1 MRRIL
6 TALMIGMSLMLGTL
20 SGNVCA
26 QSVKELSR
34 HDLQSWKM
42 RYVIIEDD
50 ERNMIINVFDG
61 DKMIISDMDQDNIR
75 VSADVIDINKDG
87 ISEILVTRHSGG
99 NCCFP
104 ELSLYFLNHDRSV
117 SFYKFEQWD
126 AWGGWDDAKF
136 SHAGQETTI
145 SMENAP
151 AGVGYTKLEKYK
163 TTYTYDGQNVE
174 FLNKIA
180 VKKITAINE
189 IQSSDFKNLKQTDF
203 RSIFYDLNRDGKN
216 EIIQCSYWE
225 RWGSLSSCQIKNSQ
239 GVQILLEDS
248 TSFHPKRIGILD
260 EQFNGWHVLVSD
272 LDKKLIYDRARRG
285 YIFWK

>member
-61 DKMIISDMDQDNIR
+61 DKLIISDMDQDNIR

-99 NCCFP
+99 NCCP
-104 ELSLYFLNHDRSV
+104 AELALDFLNHVRSV
-117 SFYKFEQWD
+117 SFYKFEQWE
-126 AWGGWDDAKF
+126 AWGGWDDAKL
-136 SHAGQETTI
+136 SDAGQETRI
-145 SMENAP
+145 SM
-151 AGVGYTKLEKYK
+151 
-163 TTYTYDGQNVE
+163 
-174 FLNKIA
+174 
-180 VKKITAINE
+180 
-189 IQSSDFKNLKQTDF
+189 
-203 RSIFYDLNRDGKN
+203 
-216 EIIQCSYWE
+216 
-225 RWGSLSSCQIKNSQ
+225 
-239 GVQILLEDS
+239 
-248 TSFHPKRIGILD
+248 
-260 EQFNGWHVLVSD
+260 
-272 LDKKLIYDRARRG
+272 
-285 YIFWK
+285 